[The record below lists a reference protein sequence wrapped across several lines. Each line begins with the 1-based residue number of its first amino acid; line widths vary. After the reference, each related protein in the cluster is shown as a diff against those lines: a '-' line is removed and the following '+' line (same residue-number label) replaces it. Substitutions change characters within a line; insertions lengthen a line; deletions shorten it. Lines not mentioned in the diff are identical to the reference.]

1 MFILIIV
8 VYIIIYWIKLFIL
21 IYYDFWLFKWIV
33 VNMSILYMYIL
44 YGWVWWWFIICFD
57 VIGMKVL
64 RVMFL
69 SVIFILKV
77 KDGGSRNLR

>member
-33 VNMSILYMYIL
+33 VNMSILFMYIL